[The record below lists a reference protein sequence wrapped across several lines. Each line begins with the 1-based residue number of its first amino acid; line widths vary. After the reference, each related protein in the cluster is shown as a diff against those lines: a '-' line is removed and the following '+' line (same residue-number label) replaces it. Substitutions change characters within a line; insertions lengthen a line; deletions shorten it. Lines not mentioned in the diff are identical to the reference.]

1 MPFHCNISAPKFQIK
16 RKERLIF
23 AESLSLSHKEEATRL
38 FSAFPDRHSCSGRY
52 LKDRAGLPARG
63 SQPLVCLPALA
74 VTDGL
79 PAYGDEFA
87 QFYLLP
93 DYPGITPGTLPL
105 FFNVL
110 VRLND

>member
-1 MPFHCNISAPKFQIK
+1 MPFHCNISAQKFQIK
-16 RKERLIF
+16 CKERLIF
-23 AESLSLSHKEEATRL
+23 AESLSLLHKEEASRL

>member
-1 MPFHCNISAPKFQIK
+1 MSP
-16 RKERLIF
+16 
-23 AESLSLSHKEEATRL
+23 
-38 FSAFPDRHSCSGRY
+38 
-52 LKDRAGLPARG
+52 
-63 SQPLVCLPALA
+63 VCLPAFA

-110 VRLND
+110 IRLND

>member
-1 MPFHCNISAPKFQIK
+1 MPNKTT
-16 RKERLIF
+16 KE
-23 AESLSLSHKEEATRL
+23 ARL
-38 FSAFPDRHSCSGRY
+38 FGEPLAVTQRRGLRLFLAFPRRHSCTGRY
-52 LKDRAGLPARG
+52 LKGKAGLPARG
-63 SQPLVCLPALA
+63 SKPPVCLPALA

-87 QFYLLP
+87 QFYMLP

-110 VRLND
+110 IRLND